1 MAGGKKDDV
10 SNKLDELINQYN
22 KSNSGRDAKLAKQS
36 DKRPLSEA
44 DRKRLIENG
53 VPIDPELVKQVA
65 GDESAPI
72 VQKPVSNGKKDT
84 VLKTSSGE
92 IIDTKNIS
100 DALVQPGRSDD
111 DIADDANDSPSRTL
125 SDKYV
130 RREGREI
137 QRILKRARRKYGK
150 ERYNRLDPAN
160 YTSQKLY
167 EAKRR
172 KLYRRIAIAV
182 AAIIGIAI
190 VGLVIAFILYKRAN
204 PTLVYTVNVCSEQDV
219 VDAIKNYRDGDVGP
233 ISTYLDGKIGQEGY
247 SIDTKCAYISA
258 LEFKMNGI
266 KSGVNY
272 QLDRYQ
278 NTSDRDAVDQLIE
291 RYDGP
296 SYDELRQDA
305 NSMDDSATNTT
316 PSGGADGTLLQET
329 VVIDEGA
336 LNGSTAL

>member
-22 KSNSGRDAKLAKQS
+22 KSNSGRDVKLAKQS
-36 DKRPLSEA
+36 DKKPLSEA

-65 GDESAPI
+65 GDEPAPI

-100 DALVQPGRSDD
+100 DAPVQPGRSDD
-111 DIADDANDSPSRTL
+111 DIADDTNDSPSRTL

-167 EAKRR
+167 EAKRH

-219 VDAIKNYRDGDVGP
+219 VDAIKNYHDGDVSS

-278 NTSDRDAVDQLIE
+278 NTSDRDTVDQLIE

-296 SYDELRQDA
+296 SCDELRQGA
-305 NSMDDSATNTT
+305 NNMDDSVTNTT

-329 VVIDEGA
+329 VVIDESA
-336 LNGSTAL
+336 L

>member
-22 KSNSGRDAKLAKQS
+22 RSNSGRDAKLAKQS
-36 DKRPLSEA
+36 DKKPLSEA

-72 VQKPVSNGKKDT
+72 VQKPVSHGKKDT

-100 DALVQPGRSDD
+100 DTPVQSSRSDD
-111 DIADDANDSPSRTL
+111 DIVDDANDSPSRTL

-167 EAKRR
+167 EVKRR

-182 AAIIGIAI
+182 AAIIGVAI

-219 VDAIKNYRDGDVGP
+219 VDAIKNFLGIHSPSKLFREIGDYMGSGLSIGFDRKVGNLVTSAEDVAAKIDDAMSLPSVSGFVSDG
-233 ISTYLDGKIGQEGY
+233 
-247 SIDTKCAYISA
+247 
-258 LEFKMNGI
+258 
-266 KSGVNY
+266 
-272 QLDRYQ
+272 
-278 NTSDRDAVDQLIE
+278 
-291 RYDGP
+291 
-296 SYDELRQDA
+296 
-305 NSMDDSATNTT
+305 SMDIGTTLATDVADAMQST
-316 PSGGADGTLLQET
+316 PIQLT
-329 VVIDEGA
+329 VNLGNEKLIDQTVQGINDRSFLDNRTVI
-336 LNGSTAL
+336 NI

>member
-22 KSNSGRDAKLAKQS
+22 RSNSGRDAKLAKQP
-36 DKRPLSEA
+36 DKKPLSEA

-65 GDESAPI
+65 GDEATPI
-72 VQKPVSNGKKDT
+72 VQKPVTDDKKDT

-100 DALVQPGRSDD
+100 DAATPQLDQIGDD
-111 DIADDANDSPSRTL
+111 VADNAGASSRTL
-125 SDKYV
+125 SDRYV
-130 RREGREI
+130 RRESREI
-137 QRILKRARRKYGK
+137 QRVLRRARRKYGD

-160 YTSQKLY
+160 YTSQKLR
-167 EAKRR
+167 EVKRR
-172 KLYRRIAIAV
+172 RFCKRIIAV
-182 AAIIGIAI
+182 VIIIIDITIIGLMIAS
-190 VGLVIAFILYKRAN
+190 ILHKQAN
-204 PTLVYTVNVCSEQDV
+204 PTLVYTINVCSEQDV
-219 VDAIKNYRDGDVGP
+219 IDAIKNYRDGNVSP

-247 SIDTKCAYISA
+247 STDTKCAYISA

-266 KSGVNY
+266 KSGINY

-278 NTSDRDAVDQLIE
+278 NTSDRNVVDQLIE

-296 SYDELRQDA
+296 SYDELRKDA
-305 NSMDDSATNTT
+305 NSLEGDDANSSA
-316 PSGGADGTLLQET
+316 SEDGTILEEN
-329 VVIDEGA
+329 VVIDTG
-336 LNGSTAL
+336 LDVQPGLDL